1 MLASPA
7 RAVLKIDLELR
18 IRDSENPVSE
28 RPPMDRFWGVGG
40 AWHAEPRDW
49 SQQARSTGRFCVES
63 ALRPAATPR
72 SQGTSRDRS
81 AGPAGARGQV
91 PCPPSPPGR
100 TRSARVRPRPISLEI
115 WGSGYGRAAPIPAT
129 APAPGGVARGAA
141 GPEPGPSAPPRSPPA
156 RLRGPPPNPSKMRPE
171 ALGRCTGAWGVGDGR
186 GSTAPAC

>member
-1 MLASPA
+1 MLAGPA

-49 SQQARSTGRFCVES
+49 SQQARSTGRFCVET
-63 ALRPAATPR
+63 ALRPAAMPR

-81 AGPAGARGQV
+81 AGPAGARGQP

-100 TRSARVRPRPISLEI
+100 TQSARIRPRPIGLEI
-115 WGSGYGRAAPIPAT
+115 WGSDYRRAAPIPAT

-141 GPEPGPSAPPRSPPA
+141 GPEPGPSAPHD
-156 RLRGPPPNPSKMRPE
+156 PPPQDSEGRPQTL
-171 ALGRCTGAWGVGDGR
+171 AKC
-186 GSTAPAC
+186 APKP

>member
-28 RPPMDRFWGVGG
+28 CPPMDCSWGVGG

-49 SQQARSTGRFCVES
+49 SQQARSTGRFCIET

-81 AGPAGARGQV
+81 AGPAGARGQ
-91 PCPPSPPGR
+91 PLCPPSPPGR
-100 TRSARVRPRPISLEI
+100 PRSARVRPRPIGLEI
-115 WGSGYGRAAPIPAT
+115 WGSGHGRAAPIPTT
-129 APAPGGVARGAA
+129 APAPGGVACRAA
-141 GPEPGPSAPPRSPPA
+141 GLEPGPSAPPRYPPA
-156 RLRGPPPNPSKMRPE
+156 RLAGLPPNPSEMRPE
-171 ALGRCTGAWGVGDGR
+171 ALGRCTGVGGIGDGR
-186 GSTAPAC
+186 GSTALAC

>member
-1 MLASPA
+1 
-7 RAVLKIDLELR
+7 
-18 IRDSENPVSE
+18 
-28 RPPMDRFWGVGG
+28 MDRFWGVGG

-49 SQQARSTGRFCVES
+49 SQQARSTGRFCVET
-63 ALRPAATPR
+63 ALRPAPMPR

-81 AGPAGARGQV
+81 AGPAGAHRQP

-115 WGSGYGRAAPIPAT
+115 WGSGYGRAAPIPTT
-129 APAPGGVARGAA
+129 APAPGGVACRAA
-141 GPEPGPSAPPRSPPA
+141 GLEPGPSAPPRSPPA

-171 ALGRCTGAWGVGDGR
+171 ALGRCTGAWGVGDGH

>member
-28 RPPMDRFWGVGG
+28 CPPMDCSWGVGG

-49 SQQARSTGRFCVES
+49 SQQARSTGRFCIET

-81 AGPAGARGQV
+81 AGPTGARGQP

-100 TRSARVRPRPISLEI
+100 PRSARVRPRPIGLEI
-115 WGSGYGRAAPIPAT
+115 WGSGHGRAAPIPTT
-129 APAPGGVARGAA
+129 APAPGGVACRAA
-141 GPEPGPSAPPRSPPA
+141 GLEPGPSAPPRYPPA
-156 RLRGPPPNPSKMRPE
+156 RLAGLPPNPSEMRPE